1 MKRAAINTI
10 KDSAFYR
17 ASSLLDA
24 RDRKK
29 IYLIIGAQILMGL
42 LDLMGVVAIGA
53 LGALSVQGLESRHA
67 GNKVTVV
74 LRILHINSYSFQTQV
89 SILGLGA
96 AFVLILKTLLSII
109 FTRRIFFFLSRR
121 GARLSADLISRVL
134 AQNLLQLQARTSQ
147 ETLFMVTEGVNNIM
161 LGVLATSI
169 QIVSDFSLLLIM
181 AVGLLVVDP
190 ITALAT
196 IFLFAFIGFV
206 LHRLLRVRARE
217 LGKSTYSLAV
227 KNNEKILEVLN
238 SYRETVVR
246 NRRGFYAVEI
256 GKLRY
261 KMANTT
267 AEFTFM
273 PYIGKYVI
281 ESTVVIGSVLLSGY
295 EFSINNAVHAIST
308 VTVFLAASSRI
319 APAALRIQQGVLNVR
334 NSFGSAN
341 HTINLIDEL
350 NDTEVLLKD
359 SEYPIFNYHGFIPEL
374 DVHNVSFKYPGSA
387 IFAIQNVTVNVREG
401 TSTAIV
407 GPSGAGKSTLID
419 LILGVLEPDSGR
431 VEISQM
437 SPHDASQK
445 WPGAMSYV
453 PQNIVISSG
462 TVRDNVRMGY
472 PVELASDEQVKE
484 ALRKAQLITAVDLME
499 NKLDAN
505 VGEFGS
511 KISGGQRQ
519 RLGIARSLF
528 TNPKFLVLDEA
539 TSSLDGQT
547 EAEVSSAITELKGS
561 VTVIIVAHRLSTI
574 RNVDQIVYMDSGKVV
589 SAGTFE
595 KVRAEVPD
603 FDKQAS
609 LMGL

>member
-1 MKRAAINTI
+1 MKRTTLNTI
-10 KDSAFYR
+10 KDTAFYR
-17 ASSLLDA
+17 ARSLLDA

-29 IYLIIGAQILMGL
+29 INSIIGVQILMGL
-42 LDLMGVVAIGA
+42 LDLMGVIAIGA
-53 LGALSVQGLESRHA
+53 LGALSVQGLESKHA

-74 LRILHINSYSFQTQV
+74 LRILHINNYSFQTQV

-96 AFVLILKTLLSII
+96 AFVLTLKTVLSIF
-109 FTRRIFFFLSRR
+109 FTRRTFFFLSRR
-121 GARLSADLISRVL
+121 GASLSGDLISRVL
-134 AQNLLQLQARTSQ
+134 AQNLLRLQARTTQ
-147 ETLFMVTEGVNNIM
+147 ETLYMVTEGVNNLM

-181 AVGLLVVDP
+181 AVGLLIVDP

-206 LHRLLRVRARE
+206 LNHLLRVRARE
-217 LGKSTYSLAV
+217 LGKSTYLLTV

-238 SYRETVVR
+238 SYREILVR
-246 NRRGFYAVEI
+246 NRRAFYADEI

-261 KMANTT
+261 KIANTT

-281 ESTVVIGSVLLSGY
+281 ESTTVLGSLLLSGY
-295 EFSINNAVHAIST
+295 EFSVNNAVHAIST

-319 APAALRIQQGVLNVR
+319 APAALRIQQGILNVR

-341 HTINLIDEL
+341 QTIKLIDEL
-350 NDTEVLLKD
+350 SDTEVLLND
-359 SEYPIFNYHGFIPEL
+359 SENTIFEYYDFIPEL
-374 DVHNVSFKYPGSA
+374 DIRNVSFRYPDSA
-387 IFAIQNVTVNVREG
+387 TFAIQNVTINVKAG

-419 LILGVLEPDSGR
+419 LILGILEPDSGL
-431 VEISQM
+431 VEISQL
-437 SPHDASQK
+437 PPNDASQK

-453 PQNIVISSG
+453 PQNVVIASG
-462 TVRDNVRMGY
+462 TVRDNVGMGY
-472 PVELASDEQVKE
+472 PVELATDEQVKE
-484 ALRKAQLITAVDLME
+484 ALRKAQLLEAVDVME

-547 EAEVSSAITELKGS
+547 EAEVSSSITELKGR
-561 VTVIIVAHRLSTI
+561 VTVVVVAHRLSTI
-574 RNVDQIVYMDSGKVV
+574 RNVDQIIYMDGGKVIA
-589 SAGTFE
+589 AGTFE
-595 KVRAEVPD
+595 QVRAVVQD